1 MNEKNKLIQRMLELQ
16 HLFIAYEQKDGL
28 EPKDYFVPPNDH
40 LLADYRKEYD
50 ELATRVIDLAHEEK
64 NSKR

>member
-16 HLFIAYEQKDGL
+16 PFYLAYEQKAGHN
-28 EPKDYFVPPNDH
+28 PKDYFVPPSNH
-40 LLADYRKEYD
+40 LLTDYRKEYD
-50 ELATRVIDLAHEEK
+50 ALATRVIDLAHEEQ

>member
-1 MNEKNKLIQRMLELQ
+1 MLELQ

-28 EPKDYFVPPNDH
+28 KPKDYFVPPSNH
-40 LLADYRKEYD
+40 LLTDYRKEYD
-50 ELATRVIDLAHEEK
+50 ALATRVIDLAHEEQ

>member
-1 MNEKNKLIQRMLELQ
+1 MTEKNKLIQRMLELQ
-16 HLFIAYEQKDGL
+16 HLFIAYEQKNGL
-28 EPKDYFVPPNDH
+28 EPRDYFVPSGDH

-50 ELATRVIDLAHEEK
+50 ELATRVIDLAHEEQ

>member
-1 MNEKNKLIQRMLELQ
+1 MSEKNKLIQRMLELQ

-28 EPKDYFVPPNDH
+28 EPKDYFVPPSAH

>member
-1 MNEKNKLIQRMLELQ
+1 MTEKNKLIQRMLELQ
-16 HLFIAYEQKDGL
+16 HLFIEYEQKNGL
-28 EPKDYFVPPNDH
+28 DPKDYFVPPSYH

-50 ELATRVIDLAHEEK
+50 ELATRVIDLAHEEQ